1 MPIFIWLISVNS
13 DKIVIMSDLDIVKE
27 TIAYLKFWL
36 GILVVSDISL
46 VGWLLTKAGS
56 SPEIKI
62 YGATVGIL
70 VITTSAFL
78 VHKKI
83 EYLISTLKDL

>member
-1 MPIFIWLISVNS
+1 
-13 DKIVIMSDLDIVKE
+13 MSDLDIVKE

-46 VGWLLTKAGS
+46 VGWLLTKSGS
-56 SPEIKI
+56 SPDLKV
-62 YGATVGIL
+62 YGATIGTL
-70 VITTSAFL
+70 VITISAFF

-83 EYLISTLKDL
+83 EHLISTLKEL